1 MFTSRRIATMGGDKF
16 RDEFSLAFDGTD
28 DYVNCGSDSSID
40 NIFDGGGTIAGWIKV
55 ASDGENNF
63 GRIIDKSSSGNGGNG
78 WTITVEDESSGAVDL
93 NFMVGHSSQYGR
105 WTTTAREITLNTWTH
120 FAVVYDDDSTS
131 NNPVIYI
138 NGVSV
143 AIGSPRNTPSGT
155 KDDDSSLNLLIGA
168 SGLASREFDGSISE
182 IAMYDTELT
191 DSQVRT
197 LYNGR
202 EPYNHKEG
210 IATGNLKAWWR
221 MGDSRFDG
229 FASEGIWQ
237 GSSGLITDEV
247 NPTKGSDLFDSGVGD
262 YSSSIGAWSAEGSNT
277 VEIDSG
283 AVKITYDDDSDGARL
298 NLNDAADLTTDL
310 TVGKV
315 YELTFASKINTG
327 SVTVQLNDGSGSFKN
342 FTINQTGWAW
352 KKHHFHCKHAT
363 NCQLKLSGFGSG
375 EELWIKNVRLR
386 ELGDNAGVI
395 TNMAEG
401 DIVGDTP

>member
-1 MFTSRRIATMGGDKF
+1 MNLT
-16 RDEFSLAFDGTD
+16 
-28 DYVNCGSDSSID
+28 
-40 NIFDGGGTIAGWIKV
+40 
-55 ASDGENNF
+55 
-63 GRIIDKSSSGNGGNG
+63 IID
-78 WTITVEDESSGAVDL
+78 DAV
-93 NFMVGHSSQYGR
+93 NS
-105 WTTTAREITLNTWTH
+105 
-120 FAVVYDDDSTS
+120 VVYDDDANG
-131 NNPVIYI
+131 NNPVMYI

-191 DSQVRT
+191 ASQVRT

-202 EPYNHKEG
+202 EPYTHKEG

>member
-1 MFTSRRIATMGGDKF
+1 MFTSRRIATMGGDAC

-28 DYVNCGSDSSID
+28 DYINCGSDSSID

-55 ASDGENNF
+55 ASDGENTY
-63 GRIIDKSSSGNGGNG
+63 GRIIDKSSGANGAGG
-78 WTITVEDESSGAVDL
+78 WTLNVQDEGSGAVDL

-105 WTTTAREITLNTWTH
+105 WATTAREITLNTWTH
-120 FAVVYDDDSTS
+120 FAVVYDDDATS
-131 NNPVIYI
+131 NNPVMYI

-191 DSQVRT
+191 ASQVRT

-315 YELTFASKINTG
+315 YELTFDPDFILLDE
-327 SVTVQLNDGSGSFKN
+327 QML
-342 FTINQTGWAW
+342 I
-352 KKHHFHCKHAT
+352 
-363 NCQLKLSGFGSG
+363 
-375 EELWIKNVRLR
+375 
-386 ELGDNAGVI
+386 
-395 TNMAEG
+395 
-401 DIVGDTP
+401 